1 MHLQAC
7 PTKKFNLMPTSL
19 THAEYWL
26 AALLLL
32 WGVYGVLASNHLLR
46 KLMAMNIMQVGVIV
60 FFIALAA
67 KSGATAPV
75 VVDVDQSI
83 QASGY
88 VNPLPHALMLTAIV
102 VSVSTT
108 ARFKKR
114 LCLSGSSDDASS
126 RCSRRRDPVSLFP
139 CNSIGRHFFETYWAN
154 ASTSGTRSY
163 TRPRFS
169 NACPCP
175 RGREL
180 ELSPW
185 RLDAALGH
193 RVCCRPP

>member
-1 MHLQAC
+1 
-7 PTKKFNLMPTSL
+7 MPTSL

-88 VNPLPHALMLTAIV
+88 VNPLPHALILTAIV

-108 ARFKKR
+108 GVALALLIRIQRRYGTLQETTLLERLKR
-114 LCLSGSSDDASS
+114 
-126 RCSRRRDPVSLFP
+126 
-139 CNSIGRHFFETYWAN
+139 
-154 ASTSGTRSY
+154 
-163 TRPRFS
+163 
-169 NACPCP
+169 
-175 RGREL
+175 
-180 ELSPW
+180 
-185 RLDAALGH
+185 
-193 RVCCRPP
+193 

>member
-1 MHLQAC
+1 
-7 PTKKFNLMPTSL
+7 MPAFL

-26 AALLLL
+26 AALLFL

-75 VVDVDQSI
+75 VVDVNQSI

-108 ARFKKR
+108 GVALALLIRIQRRYGTLQETTLLER
-114 LCLSGSSDDASS
+114 LKQ
-126 RCSRRRDPVSLFP
+126 
-139 CNSIGRHFFETYWAN
+139 
-154 ASTSGTRSY
+154 
-163 TRPRFS
+163 
-169 NACPCP
+169 
-175 RGREL
+175 
-180 ELSPW
+180 
-185 RLDAALGH
+185 
-193 RVCCRPP
+193 

>member
-1 MHLQAC
+1 
-7 PTKKFNLMPTSL
+7 MPTSL

-60 FFIALAA
+60 FYIALAA

-102 VSVSTT
+102 VSGSTT
-108 ARFKKR
+108 GVALALLIRIQRRYGTLQETTLLERLKR
-114 LCLSGSSDDASS
+114 
-126 RCSRRRDPVSLFP
+126 
-139 CNSIGRHFFETYWAN
+139 
-154 ASTSGTRSY
+154 
-163 TRPRFS
+163 
-169 NACPCP
+169 
-175 RGREL
+175 
-180 ELSPW
+180 
-185 RLDAALGH
+185 
-193 RVCCRPP
+193 

>member
-1 MHLQAC
+1 
-7 PTKKFNLMPTSL
+7 MPTSL

-75 VVDVDQSI
+75 VVNVDQSI

-108 ARFKKR
+108 GVALALLIRIQRRYGTLQETTLLERLKR
-114 LCLSGSSDDASS
+114 
-126 RCSRRRDPVSLFP
+126 
-139 CNSIGRHFFETYWAN
+139 
-154 ASTSGTRSY
+154 
-163 TRPRFS
+163 
-169 NACPCP
+169 
-175 RGREL
+175 
-180 ELSPW
+180 
-185 RLDAALGH
+185 
-193 RVCCRPP
+193 